1 MIQQPIRIFL
11 FVGIICL
18 IASYSTTGVEA
29 FTLPKSTTKAAAKS
43 PLFMVLKDKQDE
55 KTAAKASVVNGAKDS
70 HDDANKSSDTA
81 ALLAPTLD
89 MINGSGLN
97 ASTLDIVGLVE
108 EINDQIIA
116 GSNELFK
123 NMTTIVENKLSLVP
137 ANSAV
142 GTDLSKLLADMTRD
156 IQTAQQKEIQRQQAE
171 IERLLVRP
179 FEDFAFNDAALL
191 QNLSENEK
199 NMKVEELRKELVI
212 SGENSTL
219 AESSRSLRSAEIVR
233 NLNVAPL
240 YYSVTLLLRWCR
252 KVSAPPLAMLAL
264 LKGAGNLVASKS
276 KQDSS
281 YSDFIQDGEAMQNGW
296 KRTGEIAAKG
306 KTARKWAILRR
317 SAEIWGYFSSF
328 YIKEKRMTKM
338 FESGKW
344 SEEKFS
350 EERSKLGAEVT
361 QNLLKLGPTFIKV
374 CFYPRF
380 SFWLFSSH
388 FILTACLLRL
398 EKVGQIFSTRIDIV
412 PKEYIDQLKNL
423 QDNVPAFSGDLSVE
437 IIERELG
444 KPITEL
450 FDTFD
455 RTSLAAA
462 SLGQVH
468 VATKGDKKFAVKIQ
482 RQFLRELFDV
492 DLGQLRQLAVFADAV
507 DLNTEGGIMD
517 KNTQRDWVSVF
528 EESKRLLY
536 EEIDYRNELNNAIRF
551 R

>member
-1 MIQQPIRIFL
+1 MIQQPLSMFL
-11 FVGIICL
+11 FVGILCL
-18 IASYSTTGVEA
+18 IVSYSTNGVEA

-43 PLFMVLKDKQDE
+43 PLFMIIESKQDD
-55 KTAAKASVVNGAKDS
+55 KKAAKVSVVNGAKDS
-70 HDDANKSSDTA
+70 QHENGSDADKISDTA
-81 ALLAPTLD
+81 VLLAPTLSL
-89 MINGSGLN
+89 INGSGQN
-97 ASTLDIVGLVE
+97 ASTLDIIGLVE
-108 EINDQIIA
+108 EINDQFIA

-123 NMTTIVENKLSLVP
+123 NMTTIVEKKLSSVP

-156 IQTAQQKEIQRQQAE
+156 IQTAQQKEIQRQQGE

-191 QNLSENEK
+191 QPAKEWGDNAENGK
-199 NMKVEELRKELVI
+199 EELRKELVI
-212 SGENSTL
+212 SGVNSTL
-219 AESSRSLRSAEIVR
+219 AESSRRMRSKEIVR
-233 NLNVAPL
+233 NLNVAPF

-276 KQDSS
+276 KQDTS

-344 SEEKFS
+344 SDEKFS

-380 SFWLFSSH
+380 SFRLFYSPYFCYTH
-388 FILTACLLRL
+388 NLP
-398 EKVGQIFSTRIDIV
+398 ST
-412 PKEYIDQLKNL
+412 
-423 QDNVPAFSGDLSVE
+423 S
-437 IIERELG
+437 
-444 KPITEL
+444 
-450 FDTFD
+450 
-455 RTSLAAA
+455 
-462 SLGQVH
+462 
-468 VATKGDKKFAVKIQ
+468 
-482 RQFLRELFDV
+482 
-492 DLGQLRQLAVFADAV
+492 
-507 DLNTEGGIMD
+507 
-517 KNTQRDWVSVF
+517 
-528 EESKRLLY
+528 
-536 EEIDYRNELNNAIRF
+536 
-551 R
+551 